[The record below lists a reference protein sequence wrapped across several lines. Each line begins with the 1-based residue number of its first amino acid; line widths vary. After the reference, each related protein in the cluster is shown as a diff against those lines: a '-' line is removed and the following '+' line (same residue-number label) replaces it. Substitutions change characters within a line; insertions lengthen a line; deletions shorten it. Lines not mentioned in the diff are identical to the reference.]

1 MTIETNPD
9 FWDCE
14 CEFDY
19 IHNKGITLSCLICNT
34 SHAEQPDSR
43 EIEVQLMKK
52 IKKIELTEYLGSP
65 HVYLLEEFIRAQ
77 TIDVHGNV
85 LPIEECQILDDEISN
100 LRSLLV
106 GESMDLGEPEAGLIV
121 KRIE

>member
-1 MTIETNPD
+1 MSIETNPD

-19 IHNKGITLSCLICNT
+19 IHNKSITLSCLICNT
-34 SHAEQPDSR
+34 SHEEQPDSR

-52 IKKIELTEYLGSP
+52 IKKIELTEYLSSP

-85 LPIEECQILDDEISN
+85 LPIGECQILDDEISN